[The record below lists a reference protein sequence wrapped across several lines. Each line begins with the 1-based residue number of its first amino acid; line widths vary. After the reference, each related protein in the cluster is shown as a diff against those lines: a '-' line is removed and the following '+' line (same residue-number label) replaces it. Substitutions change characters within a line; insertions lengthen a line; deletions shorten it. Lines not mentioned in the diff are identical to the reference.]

1 MQVLFYNSYLFTLIN
16 FIYWL
21 ILLMDALPIKFRTL
35 FWDVNFDELE
45 WEKHKKYIAERILNF
60 GDWDDVL
67 WLKDRMS
74 EKELIALVNSSR
86 EINRKTKNYWNT
98 RIS

>member
-1 MQVLFYNSYLFTLIN
+1 MEK
-16 FIYWL
+16 
-21 ILLMDALPIKFRTL
+21 LPLKFKTL
-35 FWDVNFDELE
+35 FWDVNFHELE

-60 GDWDDVL
+60 GDWDDLL

-74 EKELIALVNSSR
+74 EKEIIALVNTSR

-98 RIS
+98 RLS